1 MYDSFITTN
10 SVIFCNKSLLM
21 GQIADCFKKAQDEYN
36 IRGTDLAIAVGISRN
51 HLSEIRNGKTWISED
66 IFCQLLDG
74 MDKLAPGSRQY
85 FCLLL
90 SNSDS
95 WSDNGSSKK
104 KPPLLRLEEVLTEIQ
119 DEKDQNQA
127 ILLMAQQIR
136 KSQYLADSLILG

>member
-1 MYDSFITTN
+1 
-10 SVIFCNKSLLM
+10 M
-21 GQIADCFKKAQDEYN
+21 GQIANCLKRAQDEYN
-36 IRGTDLAIAVGISRN
+36 IRGTDLAVAAGISKN
-51 HLSEIRNGKTWISED
+51 HLSEIRNGRTWVSEE

-95 WSDNGSSKK
+95 WSDNGRSKK
-104 KPPLLRLEEVLTEIQ
+104 KPPLLRLEEVLRELQ

-127 ILLMAQQIR
+127 ILLVAQHIR
-136 KSQYLADSLILG
+136 KSQQLADSLILVK